1 MWNWDVMTALYMV
14 KEMPDISFLRENVRG
29 IKGVFLTKDGNVLD
43 LDLEDQEDVK
53 YLSNSISYLFDTMYD
68 REKDIR
74 RIEIVASNRFF
85 IFYHSQY
92 ILGVV
97 ASSDINVPLLK
108 VVAGRMLENVEV
120 PVRDVV
126 EVIKQPSENIPVF
139 DSGYRVSRED
149 ILEGFR
155 SVPDEK
161 WKAIVLERIDGKKS
175 VDDIVEEALPVLHR
189 EGLKNFGG
197 RDYTKEDLRGLIQD
211 FLSTTVL
218 KLKT

>member
-1 MWNWDVMTALYMV
+1 MWMCDIMIAFRMV
-14 KEMPDISFLRENVRG
+14 KKMPDISFLRENVRG
-29 IKGVFLTKDGNVLD
+29 IKGVFLTKDEKVLD

-53 YLSNSISYLFDTMYD
+53 YLSNSISYLFETIYD
-68 REKDIR
+68 KERDIR
-74 RIEIVASNRFF
+74 RIEIVAANMFF
-85 IFYHSQY
+85 VFYRSPY

-97 ASSDINVPLLK
+97 TSSDINVPMLK
-108 VVAGRMLENVEV
+108 VVAEHMLENVEV
-120 PVRDVV
+120 PAADR
-126 EVIKQPSENIPVF
+126 EKVIELPTNIPVF

-161 WKAIVLERIDGKKS
+161 WKAVVLERIDGKKS
-175 VDDIVEEALPVLHR
+175 VDNIIEEALPVLHR
-189 EGLKNFGG
+189 EGLKNVGE